1 MPLYRFYR
9 IVSDAGPEEYIGST
23 RSPLHKRFWEH
34 RNRYSKNILRCASRK
49 LFDKYGVEACS
60 IILIHEMECATK
72 EEAFRE
78 ERRIYDERKATIVNI
93 RRPYISPDEK
103 KMEMSERNKIYQLAN
118 MDKFREANKRHQQ
131 ANKEIIKQRK
141 KEYQEA
147 NRDKIREKA
156 KAYREA
162 NGEKIRAYHRAWEA
176 KQKERPSSRTTLA
189 SHLHYDPSSQQ
200 SPPVPSEQESP
211 DTC

>member
-34 RNRYSKNILRCASRK
+34 RNRYSKNQLRCASK
-49 LFDKYGVEACS
+49 TLFDTHGVETCS
-60 IILIHEMECATK
+60 IVLIHEMECATK

-78 ERRIYDERKATIVNI
+78 ERRIYDERKETIVNV

-103 KMEMSERNKIYQLAN
+103 KAEMSERNKTYQVAN
-118 MDKFREANKRHQQ
+118 LDKFREANRRFQK
-131 ANKEIIKQRK
+131 ANKDVIKQRK
-141 KEYQEA
+141 KEYREA
-147 NRDKIREKA
+147 NIDKIREKE

-162 NGEKIRAYHRAWEA
+162 HRETIRAYHRAWEA
-176 KQKERPSSRTTLA
+176 KQKERPVSHTTSTSLPPNV
-189 SHLHYDPSSQQ
+189 PSS
-200 SPPVPSEQESP
+200 
-211 DTC
+211 